1 MIHELKQPDCN
12 DADKVLDAAKG
23 KLKNVIIIGEAED
36 EQRYYASTTS
46 FKPVMLWMAAEF
58 IFSLFGG
65 EP

>member
-1 MIHELKQPDCN
+1 MIREIKQPDCN

-23 KLKNVIIIGEAED
+23 KLKSVVIIGETAD

-46 FKPVMLWMAAEF
+46 FKPVMLWMVTEF

-65 EP
+65 E